1 MYQLIKERRN
11 TVMLSCLFVVCF
23 TLMNI
28 SVRSRG
34 GTTLV
39 ERALLTMAGPIMQ
52 AVSIPKRWV
61 KNSWNEYFF
70 LYNLREEN
78 EHLKEE
84 LSSLKGVSLRAREL
98 EAKIVRLEAL
108 LGGGR
113 RLPFTTR
120 LANIVGRTTGAF
132 GSTLIIDFGSASG
145 AHRNLPVVHE
155 GGVVGRISRVGRWTS
170 RVLLLSDSRS
180 AVDILLQRSR
190 ASGVF
195 GLSPVGEGEVRF
207 MSMGADVKVGDLLIS
222 SGQGGVFPKGLRVAR
237 VINVGPKSERLFRKV
252 EADFT
257 ADLNK
262 IEEVLVI
269 MLPGSAEARK

>member
-1 MYQLIKERRN
+1 
-11 TVMLSCLFVVCF
+11 MLSCLFVVCF

-28 SVRSRG
+28 SVRNRG

-39 ERALLTMAGPIMQ
+39 ERAVLTTAGPIMQ
-52 AVSIPKRWV
+52 TASVPKRWV
-61 KNSWNEYFF
+61 KNFWNEYLF

-78 EHLKEE
+78 EHLKVE

-113 RLPFTTR
+113 RLTLTTR
-120 LANIVGRTTGAF
+120 LANIVGRDTGPF
-132 GSTLIIDFGSASG
+132 GPTLIIDFGSADG

-190 ASGVF
+190 TSGVF
-195 GLSPVGEGEVRF
+195 GLSPAGKGEVRF
-207 MSMGADVKVGDLLIS
+207 MPMEADVKVGDLLIS
-222 SGQGGVFPKGLRVAR
+222 SGQGGVFPKGLPVAR
-237 VINVGPKSERLFRKV
+237 VKNVGPKGERLFRMV
-252 EADFT
+252 EADF
-257 ADLNK
+257 AVDLDK
-262 IEEVLVI
+262 IEELLVI
-269 MLPGSAEARK
+269 MLPGSEEARK